1 LGGFAASHERKL
13 MGPRTGHSF
22 QVQLGDDLLY
32 GKRGHARPLRVC
44 PLRPD
49 ADIMQPRA
57 TVNTYGLKARLSA

>member
-1 LGGFAASHERKL
+1 